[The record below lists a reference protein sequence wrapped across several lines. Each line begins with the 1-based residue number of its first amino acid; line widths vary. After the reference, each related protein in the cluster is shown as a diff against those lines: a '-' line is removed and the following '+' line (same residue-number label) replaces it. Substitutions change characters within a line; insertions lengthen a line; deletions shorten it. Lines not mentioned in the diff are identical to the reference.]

1 MLRDERDVTQDV
13 KRDGLDEVDDT
24 REGARSPRG
33 REEPEPEREKAEA
46 VRSRSE
52 GIPRRRGPSSTLHFD
67 Y

>member
-24 REGARSPRG
+24 REGARSPRV
-33 REEPEPEREKAEA
+33 REEPEPEREA

-52 GIPRRRGPSSTLHFD
+52 GIPRRSGPSSTLHFD